1 MFRRFLLPLLLV
13 ISFAAGIGLTWW
25 YFQGMKVKKE
35 EQATIL
41 LEKIKN
47 VSKLI
52 TVEGYLTEIYDYKE
66 YYGYDWSPFR
76 KKALLRV
83 KAKVSVGVDLGNM
96 DIALNQENKTVTI
109 SGIPAPSIL
118 SIDHQVDYYDLQEG
132 TFNNFTSDDIT
143 RLNTNAKN
151 FIRAKAEES
160 ELMNAAGEQ
169 TRKVIDMLR
178 FLVETDGWRLEVKE
192 DGRWKMEDGR
202 WKMEDEG

>member
-83 KAKVSVGVDLGNM
+83 KAKVSVGVDLGNI

-192 DGRWKMEDGR
+192 DGRWKMEDGGWR
-202 WKMEDEG
+202 MKDEG